1 MPFWRAV
8 LRKPLL
14 HLGTFFIPFHLRH
27 FYFSALCN
35 PFQKLTFIFFL
46 LCQISSQTRN
56 AQLAFLRAHPE
67 ASLPKIQHPMK
78 FWGVGAPIHIVR
90 NSVALSGFRLVS
102 GHIREPFEKISNSMG
117 IAVSRSRM
125 NVLCD
130 FTGCLCTLFVTVI
143 KFKVLSY
150 Q

>member
-1 MPFWRAV
+1 MQSISKIDVR
-8 LRKPLL
+8 RLL
-14 HLGTFFIPFHLRH
+14 
-27 FYFSALCN
+27 
-35 PFQKLTFIFFL
+35 FFL

-143 KFKVLSY
+143 KFKVQATNNLMLLNICHVMKVFKI
-150 Q
+150 